1 MMYIKIWGLSRCNV
15 PYQYLL
21 SITAIARVVQVVTQC
36 VLLGHAK
43 KKFVLKLYVLQVIRV
58 FTLMLEI
65 LDRPNQIVHSI

>member
-21 SITAIARVVQVVTQC
+21 SITAIVKVVQVVTQC

-43 KKFVLKLYVLQVIRV
+43 KKFVLKLE
-58 FTLMLEI
+58 LESLKVYFGEKGGNAEKGRKRWI
-65 LDRPNQIVHSI
+65 WL